1 MLQTDFTN
9 SHLSNHDSCDDDDG
23 TSSRDSRNIS
33 ASQNCVKKAF
43 WYRCVETSEEI
54 PTQVSTVKCIISTE
68 AFFFSRGSVSRLH
81 DHCRSVLTML
91 LMFRTIEMYVPQGTS

>member
-68 AFFFSRGSVSRLH
+68 ASFLAEVPYHDSMITVAVS
-81 DHCRSVLTML
+81 
-91 LMFRTIEMYVPQGTS
+91 